1 MKKLVSTNFS
11 KFYEVNE
18 FVAQSTPMRTHYQS
32 RNPLE
37 RWIWHG
43 KLEVMKKML
52 RRIDY
57 KKVLDI
63 GCGDGGLLETLSPKS
78 NYTGIDI
85 SPTQLAYFKSVLPQL
100 RKQHPGKISLKL
112 GDAKNLPFQTST
124 FDLVLACDVLEHVL
138 EPQTTLHEIKR
149 VLKPGG
155 VALFSIPN
163 EPVWQLLRLLTG
175 RWPPR
180 SPDHINYIESGDV
193 MNTFPY
199 VVAIKFLPFPIK
211 PIHLIQIMLS
221 QKD

>member
-18 FVAQSTPMRTHYQS
+18 FVARSTPMRTHYES

-37 RWIWHG
+37 RWIWQG
-43 KLEVMKKML
+43 KLEEMKNILKS
-52 RRIDY
+52 IVY

-63 GCGDGGLLETLSPKS
+63 GCGDGGLLKTLSPKS
-78 NYTGIDI
+78 DYTGIDI
-85 SPTQLAYFKSVLPQL
+85 SPTQLAYFKSVLPQ
-100 RKQHPGKISLKL
+100 RQKQRLGKISLTL
-112 GDAKNLPFQTST
+112 GDAKNLPFQASS
-124 FDLVLACDVLEHVL
+124 FDLVLACDVLEHIL
-138 EPQTTLHEIKR
+138 EPQTTLGEIKR

-155 VALFSIPN
+155 FALFSIPN
-163 EPVWQLLRLLTG
+163 EPVWQLLRFLTG

-193 MNTFPY
+193 MSTFPH
-199 VVAIKFLPFPIK
+199 VVAIKFLPLLIK
-211 PIHLIQIMLS
+211 PIHLIQIMLT